1 MAIQAQPLTE
11 GKPIRDLRRGP
22 ANFQTR
28 RVRSNV
34 MLGLVYVAV
43 AATLIPLLAVLTWVF
58 VQGLPALNVDFFTK
72 LPGPAD
78 DPHQGVANSI
88 VGTVQLLGIA
98 SLISV
103 PLGVGAGIYIAEFGG
118 SRYNTLL
125 RFATDVL
132 SGVPS
137 ITIGVFVYALVV
149 LPMRSFSML
158 AGGIAL
164 ALVMLPILIRTTEEM
179 LRLVPG
185 AVREAALA
193 LGAPMWKT
201 IMRYALPAA
210 LPGIVT
216 GGLLAMA
223 RAAGETAPLLFTAL
237 GNNQWNT
244 GITQPV
250 DALTL
255 KVFFYAGQ
263 PYEIWRRESWGGAV
277 VLTLMILITS
287 ILARLA
293 TRRRAGR

>member
-1 MAIQAQPLTE
+1 MAIQAQPLT
-11 GKPIRDLRRGP
+11 GAPPVRDLRRGP

>member
-1 MAIQAQPLTE
+1 MATQVQPVAGT
-11 GKPIRDLRRGP
+11 GAVRDLRRGP
-22 ANFQTR
+22 ANFQAR
-28 RVRSNV
+28 RVRSSV
-34 MLGLVYVAV
+34 MLGLIYAAV
-43 AATLIPLLAVLTWVF
+43 VATLIPLLTVLTWVF
-58 VQGLPALNVDFFTK
+58 IQGLPALNWDFFTQ

-103 PLGVGAGIYIAEFGG
+103 PLGVGAGIYISEFGG

-185 AVREAALA
+185 SVREAALA

-263 PYEIWRRESWGGAV
+263 PYEVWRRESWGGAV

-287 ILARLA
+287 ILARVA
-293 TRRRAGR
+293 TNRRAGR

>member
-1 MAIQAQPLTE
+1 MATHVQPVAGAEVPRNLQTGPPTFQA
-11 GKPIRDLRRGP
+11 
-22 ANFQTR
+22 R
-28 RVRSNV
+28 RVRSAL
-34 MLGLVYVAV
+34 MTGLFY
-43 AATLIPLLAVLTWVF
+43 AAMIVSMVPLLAVLLWVF
-58 VQGLPALNVDFFTK
+58 VQGLPALNLDFFTK
-72 LPGPAD
+72 LPGPPD
-78 DPHQGVANSI
+78 DPHQGVANAI
-88 VGTVQLLGIA
+88 VGTLQLLGIA

-103 PLGVGAGIYIAEFGG
+103 PLGIGAGIYIAEFGG
-118 SRYNTLL
+118 SRYNTVL

-149 LPMRSFSML
+149 LPMRGFSML

-185 AVREAALA
+185 SIREAALA
-193 LGAPMWKT
+193 LGAPAWKT
-201 IMRYALPAA
+201 ILRYALPVA

-216 GGLLAMA
+216 GALLAMA

-244 GITQPV
+244 GVTQPV

-255 KVFFYAGQ
+255 KVYFYAGQ
-263 PYEIWRRESWGGAV
+263 AYDTWRGEAWAGAL

-293 TRRRAGR
+293 TRNRHG

>member
-1 MAIQAQPLTE
+1 MSAISEAARGVPN
-11 GKPIRDLRRGP
+11 LRQGP
-22 ANFQTR
+22 ANFQAR
-28 RVRSNV
+28 RARSAI
-34 MLGLVYVAV
+34 MSTLIWLAV
-43 AATLIPLLAVLTWVF
+43 AATMVPLAAVLIWVF
-58 VQGLPALNVDFFTK
+58 AQGLPALNVDFFTK
-72 LPGPAD
+72 LPGPPD
-78 DPHQGVANSI
+78 DPNQGVANAI
-88 VGTVQLLGIA
+88 VGTLQLLGIA

-103 PLGVGAGIYIAEFGG
+103 PVGVGAGIYISEFGG
-118 SRYNTLL
+118 SRYNTVL

-149 LPMRSFSML
+149 IPMQRFSLL
-158 AGGIAL
+158 AGGLAL

-185 AVREAALA
+185 SVREAALA
-193 LGAPMWKT
+193 LGAPMWRT
-201 IMRYALPAA
+201 VLRYALPAA

-244 GITQPV
+244 GLTQPV

-255 KVFFYAGQ
+255 KVYFYAGQ
-263 PYEIWRRESWGGAV
+263 AYDVWRREAWAGAV

-287 ILARLA
+287 ILARVA
-293 TRRRAGR
+293 TRSRHGR